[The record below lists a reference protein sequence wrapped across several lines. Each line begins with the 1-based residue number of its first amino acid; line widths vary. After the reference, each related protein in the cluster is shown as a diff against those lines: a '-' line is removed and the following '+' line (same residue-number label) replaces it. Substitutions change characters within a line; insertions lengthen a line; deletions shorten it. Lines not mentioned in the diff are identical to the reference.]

1 MSASKDI
8 AQKAV
13 DAALA
18 AIEIYNKPDFKHRE
32 ETFSI
37 LMTNAWE
44 LLLKARHLA
53 QNGEHEESLYE
64 MVKDAT
70 GKLVPKLN
78 RSGNPTTHGLGY
90 LLEKMIQDSKSG
102 ITKSCYQNILL
113 LIEVRDTSVHFVN
126 KDLFFSKR
134 IQEIGTASLR
144 SFITLCQDWFAL
156 DLSRYNFYLMPIS
169 FYHGFEAV
177 ESVSVAN
184 YSEQM
189 RRLLKFLAQVE
200 NDHPSD
206 AGSAHNVTLRLETRF
221 VRSNTADA
229 IAVRFSSDPNA
240 PAINVR
246 EEDVLKNYP
255 FDYRKLTTALK
266 ERYSN
271 FLENEQYHKIR
282 KPLTAEK
289 KYCKVRLLDPSKP
302 NSGSKMFFS
311 SEIFKAFD
319 KHYTKK

>member
-1 MSASKDI
+1 MPASKDI

-44 LLLKARHLA
+44 LLLKARHLF
-53 QNGEHEESLYE
+53 QSGEREESLYE
-64 MVKDAT
+64 MVKDAN
-70 GKLVPKLN
+70 GQLVPKTN
-78 RSGNPTTHGLGY
+78 RSNNPITHGLGY
-90 LLEKMIQDSKSG
+90 LLEKLAQDQTSG

-144 SFITLCQDWFAL
+144 SFVTLCQEWFAL
-156 DLSRYNFYLMPIS
+156 DLSRYNFYLMPLS
-169 FYHGFEAV
+169 FYHGFETV
-177 ESVSVAN
+177 ESISVTN

-189 RRLLKFLAQVE
+189 RRLLAYLAQVE
-200 NDHPSD
+200 NEYPSD
-206 AGSAHNVTLRLETRF
+206 ATNAHNVTLHLETKF

-229 IAVRFSSDPNA
+229 IAVRFSSDPNV
-240 PAINVR
+240 PAMNVR

-255 FDYRKLTTALK
+255 YDYEKLTKALK
-266 ERYSN
+266 DRYSD
-271 FLENEQYHKIR
+271 FLANEKYHKIR
-282 KPLTAEK
+282 KPLISEK
-289 KYCKVRLLDPSKP
+289 KYCIVRLLDPSKP
-302 NSGSKMFFS
+302 CSGSKTFFS
-311 SEIFKAFD
+311 SEVFKVFD